1 MMHEFLMTLKAGGPI
16 AGATGVTMF
25 ASTSLNVEEG
35 RISVAV
41 AVTCTVFICGICW
54 WLGSRF
60 QSIADS
66 QAEMNKRLTKIENEL
81 TARNEAD
88 DRQD

>member
-1 MMHEFLMTLKAGGPI
+1 MAIKSWGTAIG
-16 AGATGVTMF
+16 GATGLTMF
-25 ASTSLNVEEG
+25 ASSSINVEDG
-35 RISVAV
+35 RVSVAV

-54 WLGSRF
+54 WLATRF

-88 DRQD
+88 DRQ